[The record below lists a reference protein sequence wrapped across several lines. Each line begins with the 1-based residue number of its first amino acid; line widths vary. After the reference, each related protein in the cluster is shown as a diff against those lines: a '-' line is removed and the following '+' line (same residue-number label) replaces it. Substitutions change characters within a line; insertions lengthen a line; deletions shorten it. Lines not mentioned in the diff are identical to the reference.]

1 MLYHLQSESGMIHE
15 NPRFWGL
22 PLESAG
28 IFHEWGLSSKFNLN
42 HSDYCSHQAMIDV
55 NTVERLIPDTGWW
68 FQPFF
73 ILHHIWDNP
82 SHWLSYFSRR
92 LKPPSSDKSGWKDQ
106 DFYVGTVSIFRW
118 IFHCLILHT
127 SSRLAV
133 TFFLDETKWS
143 QGQMGPIM
151 KIGGRFIFL
160 HQWEYNWEFIMFIC
174 WMIMGYI
181 HIYI

>member
-82 SHWLSYFSRR
+82 SH
-92 LKPPSSDKSGWKDQ
+92 
-106 DFYVGTVSIFRW
+106 
-118 IFHCLILHT
+118 
-127 SSRLAV
+127 
-133 TFFLDETKWS
+133 
-143 QGQMGPIM
+143 
-151 KIGGRFIFL
+151 
-160 HQWEYNWEFIMFIC
+160 
-174 WMIMGYI
+174 
-181 HIYI
+181 